1 MQGKILVV
9 HRNEL
14 ILDVIR
20 EMLQDLGYA
29 VTQIQDGHRA
39 LGKALSDHFH
49 IIIVNHALN
58 GSLTCG
64 QLVERMK
71 KYGVRSPII
80 GTAPHA
86 TWDALA
92 GFSEGIVDYL
102 LPSPFDYTELIKA
115 VESLSKPRSAASRI
129 ESPIVDDIPDVPFS
143 EPTLPTESDLLETVA
158 DDFSLPDFPPAL
170 PPIEEPTAPVPDS
183 PQIHQSPFSTPE
195 AKSPPHI
202 LLVETDTKLC
212 KELATHLTGEGY
224 RVSAFHNNREAYE
237 DTMLNDYDLILT
249 DLWLPGLDGFD
260 MIDAMRKSG
269 VCAPIAILTAHITRD
284 MVQELLDYHICR
296 ILLKPL
302 KSEDLFALVHTQANE
317 RSPFPAMG
325 KGIFCCTPPQK
336 TLEIY
341 RETSIN

>member
-29 VTQIQDGHRA
+29 VTQAQDGHRA

-58 GSLTCG
+58 GGLTGG

-80 GTAPHA
+80 GTAPQA
-86 TWDALA
+86 TWDAPI
-92 GFSEGIVDYL
+92 GFSEGNVDYL
-102 LPSPFDYTELIKA
+102 LPSPFDYAELIKA
-115 VESLSKPRSAASRI
+115 VESLSQPRRSTPSAQEPA
-129 ESPIVDDIPDVPFS
+129 ETKDDPFA
-143 EPTLPTESDLLETVA
+143 EPTLTNNLLEPAVEDLASTSDLPSDLTSA
-158 DDFSLPDFPPAL
+158 TQDLTPNLPPAL
-170 PPIEEPTAPVPDS
+170 PPAEPPTPIIEPPRVHHEPPALPTPD
-183 PQIHQSPFSTPE
+183 IKNNHL
-195 AKSPPHI
+195 PHV
-202 LLVETDTKLC
+202 LLVETDPELC
-212 KELATHLTGEGY
+212 KQLCTQLTSQGY
-224 RVSAFHNNREAYE
+224 MVSVFHNGRDAYE

-249 DLWLPGLDGFD
+249 DLWLPGMDGFD

-269 VCAPIAILTAHITRD
+269 VNAPIAILTAHITRD
-284 MVQELLDYHICR
+284 MVQEILDYRICR

-302 KSEDLFALVHTQANE
+302 KVEDLVALVHTQ
-317 RSPFPAMG
+317 SV
-325 KGIFCCTPPQK
+325 
-336 TLEIY
+336 
-341 RETSIN
+341 

>member
-29 VTQIQDGHRA
+29 VTQAQDGHRA

-58 GSLTCG
+58 GSLTGG

-86 TWDALA
+86 TGDAPA
-92 GFSEGIVDYL
+92 GFSEGTVDYL

-115 VESLSKPRSAASRI
+115 VESLSKPRGITSHI
-129 ESPIVDDIPDVPFS
+129 EAPVQDDIPDDPFA
-143 EPTLPTESDLLETVA
+143 EPILPTESDLLETVA
-158 DDFSLPDFPPAL
+158 DDLSIPDFPPAL
-170 PPIEEPTAPVPDS
+170 PPVEEPAASIPDP
-183 PQIHQSPFSTPE
+183 PQVHQSPFSTPE
-195 AKSPPHI
+195 PKSPPHI
-202 LLVETDTKLC
+202 LFVETDIELC
-212 KELATHLTGEGY
+212 EELCTRLTGEGY
-224 RVSAFHNNREAYE
+224 RVSAFHNGRDAYE

-249 DLWLPGLDGFD
+249 DLWLPGMDGFD

-269 VCAPIAILTAHITRD
+269 VSAPIAILTAHITRD

-302 KSEDLFALVHTQANE
+302 RSEDLVALVHTQAV
-317 RSPFPAMG
+317 
-325 KGIFCCTPPQK
+325 
-336 TLEIY
+336 
-341 RETSIN
+341 